1 MARKLRMHD
10 ATCKH
15 CAKRWQVTNR
25 LMVPPKFCSRS
36 CCNNWS
42 YSHGRLSSFS
52 RQARIG
58 RLGVDVVNAQ
68 AAALF
73 HTFTCE
79 HCNET
84 VTKRRRKPLSR
95 FCNRTCSSQFTALH
109 GRRPHF
115 SVEQR
120 QAQSMR
126 MANQLT
132 SKPENAYS
140 WPTIKGWYKGV
151 FFRSSYEYRFMQW
164 LETSG
169 ISVLHDLETDTF
181 RIPYELNGTK
191 HMYVP
196 DFYVPRLNTVYEVKS
211 TYAVKN
217 DPRVAVKA
225 AAAKDH
231 LASLGKKYVIV
242 TEIDFPIPLKNS
254 RSDIATDPCVFLL
267 EKLPID
273 DTLALMFSEQR
284 KFMEL
289 LQKERGFPSFPVD
302 LSSKVGQRLVK
313 EISHDCM
320 HELFE
325 AVHLLRNSK
334 SHRKTDVSEFNRDAF
349 LEELADVLHYLV
361 EIFIVSGISPEEMYR
376 AYMKKG
382 TINTSRILSD
392 Y

>member
-1 MARKLRMHD
+1 
-10 ATCKH
+10 
-15 CAKRWQVTNR
+15 
-25 LMVPPKFCSRS
+25 
-36 CCNNWS
+36 
-42 YSHGRLSSFS
+42 
-52 RQARIG
+52 
-58 RLGVDVVNAQ
+58 
-68 AAALF
+68 
-73 HTFTCE
+73 
-79 HCNET
+79 
-84 VTKRRRKPLSR
+84 
-95 FCNRTCSSQFTALH
+95 
-109 GRRPHF
+109 
-115 SVEQR
+115 
-120 QAQSMR
+120 